1 MPVNLNQYRGT
12 VGVFNNQKFIISK
25 AKSVYSSTLFRN
37 FDSSF
42 VLFLF
47 CVVLIEIVSFK
58 NTLNVIVSGTVKRS
72 IKDVCTNLLRVL
84 RFIFKIMYNLFG
96 IFFMYQ
102 MPVEILNKIQD
113 ANLITAKTFSIYNW
127 NPARLTAHCT

>member
-127 NPARLTAHCT
+127 NPTRLTAHCT